1 MKNNE
6 LLVRLSSRFRIWG
19 IVILF
24 IGVLL
29 VTLSFIGLVIGFQ
42 QSDPNAPAMGIS
54 FVGLLYI
61 LFVVVLIYLLFS
73 AISLTL
79 KWMAEV
85 GENIQKIANK
95 NDSSSAYFTK

>member
-24 IGVLL
+24 IGVLFD
-29 VTLSFIGLVIGFQ
+29 TIYFIGITLVFKD
-42 QSDPNAPAMGIS
+42 SDPN
-54 FVGLLYI
+54 GLSTGVYLLMIFSI
-61 LFVVVLIYLLFS
+61 LFITIIIYLLFS